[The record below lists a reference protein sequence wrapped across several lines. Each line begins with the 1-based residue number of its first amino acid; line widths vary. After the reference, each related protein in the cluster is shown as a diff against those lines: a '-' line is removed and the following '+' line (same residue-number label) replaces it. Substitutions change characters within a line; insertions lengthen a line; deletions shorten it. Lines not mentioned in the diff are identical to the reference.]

1 MSAGTIEGLDPGPY
15 AQNQWA
21 MPQNTYMYIH
31 HGTRIYLNQKEIQS
45 CPYNHNLK
53 KILK

>member
-21 MPQNTYMYIH
+21 MPRNNYIH
-31 HGTRIYLNQKEIQS
+31 HGTRIYLNQKGIQS
-45 CPYNHNLK
+45 CP
-53 KILK
+53 